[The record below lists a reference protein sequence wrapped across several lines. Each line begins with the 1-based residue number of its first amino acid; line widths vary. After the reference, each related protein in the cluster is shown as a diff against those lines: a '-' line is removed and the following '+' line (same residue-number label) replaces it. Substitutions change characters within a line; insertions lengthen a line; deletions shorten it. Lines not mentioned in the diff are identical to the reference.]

1 MATTNA
7 KTGFGEPENA
17 GEQTPE
23 NIGRETPINPGQP
36 VAGLEP
42 TKDTR
47 MQADKD
53 SLKAT
58 ANDALNQI
66 KTKTSDVLT
75 EQKSTLTSGLSTV
88 AQSIRQV
95 SNNLRNTTEDNKVG
109 KLTAQYGSDF
119 AGQID
124 RLSRYVESA
133 ELQDLADDLKGFAR
147 RQPALFLGGAFTLG
161 LLLARFLK
169 TSRPTEFISEA
180 IQETTGRNRPNDN
193 NVSAQPI

>member
-7 KTGFGEPENA
+7 KTGFGEPENV

-23 NIGRETPINPGQP
+23 NIGRQTPVNTGQP
-36 VAGLEP
+36 VSGLEP
-42 TKDTR
+42 ARDTRTQAEKDT
-47 MQADKD
+47 
-53 SLKAT
+53 LKAT

-75 EQKSTLTSGLSTV
+75 EQKSNLTSGLSTV

-95 SNNLRNTTEDNKVG
+95 SNNLRNTTEENKVG
-109 KLTAQYGSDF
+109 KLTAQYGTDF

-193 NVSAQPI
+193 PISAQPI